1 MIRLP
6 DRPVAGVDGCAGGW
20 LCVTAARG
28 RPLSALVAPNIGA
41 LASRLSHRC
50 LIAIDIPIG
59 LPINDS
65 RRAESAARLFVGRR
79 RSSIFPVPL
88 RVALGADSR
97 AEACRLQVP
106 VHRRGKRIGVQT
118 WAIIPK
124 IREVDDYLQ
133 ADSTRL
139 RRIFEVHPEVS
150 FRLWNTAP
158 LAASKTS
165 VPGRAMRESL
175 INQAWPGQRPRLA
188 ESLRVQHRGQWAFDD
203 LNDAFAALWTA
214 VRIVR
219 GHEQYFPPPTAAE
232 VDALGIPMR
241 IVA

>member
-20 LCVTAARG
+20 ICVTAVSG
-28 RPLSALVAPNIGA
+28 RPLSAFVAPNIAA
-41 LASRLSHRC
+41 LANRLPHRC

-59 LPINDS
+59 LPIDDS

-88 RVALGADSR
+88 RIALRANSR
-97 AEACRLQVP
+97 EEACRLQVP
-106 VHRRGKRIGVQT
+106 VHRRGTRIGVQT
-118 WAIIPK
+118 WAIVPK

-139 RRIFEVHPEVS
+139 RRIIEVHPEVS

-158 LAASKTS
+158 LAASKKS
-165 VPGRAMRESL
+165 IPGRATRESL
-175 INQAWPGQRPRLA
+175 IDRAWPGQRLRLA
-188 ESLRVQHRGQWAFDD
+188 EYLRAQHQGQWAFDD

-219 GHEQYFPPPTAAE
+219 GLEQYFPPPTAAQ

-241 IVA
+241 IVG